1 MKLAAIQ
8 SVDYAEIDKE
18 FEAKNEN
25 LKTRN
30 PQRYQENLLKNRQ
43 KVKIN
48 LEGQH
53 LFHIDSYEAKAYI
66 TDMNYCLE
74 YALENRKQMIY
85 KIVELLGNPKELEFI
100 NRNHNHAELKEGLW
114 IHRKGATHAEK
125 GMMGVIPGNMRDGS
139 FIVKGKGNPD
149 SLCSSS
155 HGAGRVLSRVQAQKT
170 LSLETFKNEMTQVIA
185 KVDAETLDESPFA
198 YKNIFDVMKL
208 QKDLVEIVDYI
219 KPLVNIK
226 G

>member
-1 MKLAAIQ
+1 MGLAATQ
-8 SVDYAEIDKE
+8 SIDYAELDKE
-18 FEAKNEN
+18 FEARNEN
-25 LKTRN
+25 LKARN
-30 PQRYQENLLKNRQ
+30 PQRFQENLLKNRQ

-48 LEGQH
+48 PEGQH
-53 LFHIDSYEAKAYI
+53 LFHVDSLEAKAYI
-66 TDMNYCLE
+66 SDMNYCLE
-74 YALENRKQMIY
+74 YALENRKKMIY
-85 KIVELLGNPKELEFI
+85 KIVELLGFPEPLEFI
-100 NRNHNHAELKEGLW
+100 NRNHNHAELKDGLW